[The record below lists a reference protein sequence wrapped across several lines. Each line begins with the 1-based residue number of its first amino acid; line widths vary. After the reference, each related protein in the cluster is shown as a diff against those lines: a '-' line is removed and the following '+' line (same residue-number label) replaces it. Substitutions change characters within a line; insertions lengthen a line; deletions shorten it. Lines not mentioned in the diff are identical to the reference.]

1 MLQHSPLV
9 SVVIPSYNHEK
20 YIKESIESV
29 VKQTYKNIE
38 LIVIDDGSKDKSPA
52 IIRELGE
59 KYNFKYILRE
69 NIGHL
74 KTANELYA
82 MCQGKYICCIAS
94 DDIWTLDKVEKQVAF
109 MEENPQIAAC
119 YGNILNI
126 NQHGEILPFYQQHFT
141 KYNTYSFEDI
151 VMGRQYIYA
160 LTEMIRKDVFEKIGP
175 FDENYM
181 CEDFNLWL
189 RLTHAGYQ
197 VACLKN
203 LMGFYRRH
211 STNISK
217 SRKPMHESRIGVLKQ
232 FKDEK
237 IYRKG
242 VLNAYRHYYLHSTI
256 DFIKKLIGFRFHS

>member
-1 MLQHSPLV
+1 MNTQPLV

-20 YIKESIESV
+20 YITESIESV
-29 VKQTYKNIE
+29 IKQTYKNIE
-38 LIVIDDGSKDKSPA
+38 LFVIDDGSSDNSPR
-52 IIRELGE
+52 IIEALSKE
-59 KYNFKYILRE
+59 HHFWCLCRE
-69 NIGHL
+69 NKGHL

-82 MCQGKYICCIAS
+82 MCNGKYICCIAS

-126 NQHGEILPFYQQHFT
+126 NQYGEILPFYQQYFS
-141 KYNTYSFEDI
+141 KYKTYSFDDI

-160 LTEMIRKDVFEKIGP
+160 ITEMIRKEVFEKVGP

-189 RLTHAGYQ
+189 KLTHASYQ

-203 LMGFYRRH
+203 LMGFYRSH

-217 SRKPMHESRIGVLKQ
+217 NRKPMHEARIAVLKQ
-232 FKDEK
+232 FKTEK

-242 VLNAYRHYYLHSTI
+242 ILNAYRHYYLHITI
-256 DFIKKLIGFRFHS
+256 DLFRKLIRLGK